1 MKKMHAYIAVRG
13 GDNITELS
21 DVPPEKMKLV
31 SKKMKPV
38 LDWRV
43 KKTRWCVLRW
53 PSPSMAQS
61 AGMSTEAFENFY
73 FDVCTL
79 DYAKMQPGMKAL
91 KAAME
96 ATDRVEIKGPGTDL
110 RFSIKGIKAI
120 PCGGT
125 HNIPDGEVFTAPV
138 RNSVQGVRHLQCADD
153 LPGHRLRQRAARVQG
168 REDRQR
174 HGEQHR
180 EAQRHPR

>member
-1 MKKMHAYIAVRG
+1 MALGAQDEQLEIASSIQLAQMKKMDAYIALRG

-61 AGMSTEAFENFY
+61 AGSLPSARSPN
-73 FDVCTL
+73 
-79 DYAKMQPGMKAL
+79 
-91 KAAME
+91 AAA
-96 ATDRVEIKGPGTDL
+96 ATR
-110 RFSIKGIKAI
+110 
-120 PCGGT
+120 
-125 HNIPDGEVFTAPV
+125 
-138 RNSVQGVRHLQCADD
+138 
-153 LPGHRLRQRAARVQG
+153 
-168 REDRQR
+168 
-174 HGEQHR
+174 
-180 EAQRHPR
+180 